1 MWALNYLEKSLQEK
15 TARIES
21 LEGEC
26 KGLRQVIGRL
36 GKENRE
42 FRKERDTLA
51 ALCGRENIEKV
62 IVMWQIEILEQF
74 LEKHGTPANRLKEEI
89 AALHRKIEGED
100 NE

>member
-1 MWALNYLEKSLQEK
+1 MWALNYL
-15 TARIES
+15 
-21 LEGEC
+21 
-26 KGLRQVIGRL
+26 
-36 GKENRE
+36 
-42 FRKERDTLA
+42 
-51 ALCGRENIEKV
+51 EKV